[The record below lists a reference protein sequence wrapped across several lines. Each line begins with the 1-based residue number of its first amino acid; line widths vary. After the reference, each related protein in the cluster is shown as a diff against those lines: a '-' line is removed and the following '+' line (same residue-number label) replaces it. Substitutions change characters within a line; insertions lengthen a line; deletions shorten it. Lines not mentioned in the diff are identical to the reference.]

1 MVLTDEWDEPLLLI
15 PLLPLLPRAGGVV
28 RAGPYLVK
36 RKLFANYSSKCYV
49 STDGFSIR
57 VVYIQPSYSFSY
69 IVFNFF
75 LTSVQEY

>member
-15 PLLPLLPRAGGVV
+15 PLLPLLPSAGGVV

-49 STDGFSIR
+49 STDGFFDQGCIHSTILLLLL
-57 VVYIQPSYSFSY
+57 YS
-69 IVFNFF
+69 V
-75 LTSVQEY
+75 